1 MVIKNKLV
9 FAMSSSDEE
18 SSSANVPKVVE
29 GDAWA
34 MKIPK
39 FEQKDNPHGMLEESK
54 FATLFPKYREKYLRE
69 IWPKVQEALK
79 EHNIKAELDVIEG
92 SMTVKRVKIL
102 TLMWTRITDLLL
114 LSLQD
119 YQEGV
124 GPLHHPQGEGPDQ
137 APGSQR
143 PG

>member
-92 SMTVKRVKIL
+92 SMTVK
-102 TLMWTRITDLLL
+102 
-114 LSLQD
+114 
-119 YQEGV
+119 
-124 GPLHHPQGEGPDQ
+124 
-137 APGSQR
+137 
-143 PG
+143 